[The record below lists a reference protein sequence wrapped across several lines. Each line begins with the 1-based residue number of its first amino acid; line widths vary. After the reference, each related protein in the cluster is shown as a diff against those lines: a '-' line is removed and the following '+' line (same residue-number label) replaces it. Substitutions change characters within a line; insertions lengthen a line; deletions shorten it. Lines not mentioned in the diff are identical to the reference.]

1 MATNR
6 QARNVERVRT
16 GFDAFNRGDFEAVL
30 AVLDVEVEIVASREL
45 MNSGRFRGHAGYRE
59 WLSGWLEAWDRFEP
73 QIERIEPVGERHVV
87 AGVRQSARGRE
98 SGIPVEMEVAF
109 MFELGGETATALHLY
124 TSWDEAVA
132 EAERR
137 EREGAPRD

>member
-1 MATNR
+1 MATAR

-16 GFDAFNRGDFEAVL
+16 GFDAFNRGDFEAVV
-30 AVLDVEVEIVASREL
+30 AVLDAEVEIVASREL
-45 MNSGRFRGHAGYRE
+45 MNAGTFRGHGGYRD
-59 WLSGWLEAWDRFEP
+59 WLAQWLEAWERFEP

-98 SGIPVEMEVAF
+98 SGIPVEMEVAY
-109 MFELGGETATALHLY
+109 MFELREETTSALHLY
-124 TSWDEAVA
+124 TSWDEAVT

-137 EREGAPRD
+137 EREGTPRD